1 MTTTPDWIMIGGDGP
16 ESYNQQSSYQRALLE
31 AAKDKM
37 TEAISANLSL
47 DLISNRFN
55 VADFGCASGPN
66 TFVAVQNIIDAVEEK
81 YQRETGQ
88 NPVDNIEFQVLFND
102 FTLNDFNTLFKTLPP
117 GRRYYSAGVP
127 GSFFDRVLPKESF
140 HIGVMSYA
148 FHFTS
153 KIPKGIMDRDSPL
166 WNKDMQCTGFNQAV
180 KKAYLDQYSI
190 DTKKLLDVR
199 AEELVPGGLML
210 LLGSCLRDGVKMS
223 ETPKGTVMD
232 FIGESLSDLAKQ
244 GVTEQ
249 EKVDTFRTSIYF
261 AEQGEIRQIIEENGK
276 FTIQAFEDIIHSENE
291 FPLDP
296 KILAISFK
304 AFYGAFITAHFGT
317 EIMRKAF
324 ELVEVK
330 AREQMSRLQNCKP
343 GMQYLIVLRK
353 N

>member
-1 MTTTPDWIMIGGDGP
+1 MTTPPDWIMIGGEGP

-31 AAKDKM
+31 AAKGKM
-37 TEAISANLSL
+37 TEAISTNLSL
-47 DLISNRFN
+47 DLISNRFSI
-55 VADFGCASGPN
+55 ADFGCASGPN
-66 TFVAVQNIIDAVEEK
+66 TFVAVQNIIDGVEEK
-81 YQRETGQ
+81 YRRETGQ
-88 NPVDNIEFQVLFND
+88 NPEDNIEFQVLFND
-102 FTLNDFNTLFKTLPP
+102 FSLNDFNTLFQTLPP

-127 GSFFDRVLPKESF
+127 GSFFDRVLPKQSF

-153 KIPKGIMDRDSPL
+153 KIPK
-166 WNKDMQCTGFNQAV
+166 
-180 KKAYLDQYSI
+180 
-190 DTKKLLDVR
+190 

-223 ETPKGTVMD
+223 ETPKGIVMD
-232 FIGESLSDLAKQ
+232 FIGESLSDLAQQ

-249 EKVDTFRTSIYF
+249 AKVDTFKTSIYF
-261 AEQGEIRQIIEENGK
+261 AEQGEMRQIIEENGK
-276 FTIQAFEDIIHSENE
+276 FTIEAFEDIIHANGE

-304 AFYGAFITAHFGT
+304 AFYGAFISAHFGV
-317 EIMRKAF
+317 EVMRKAF
-324 ELVEVK
+324 ELVEFK
-330 AREQMSRLQNCKP
+330 AREEISRLHNAKP